1 MAKWTPDSIADA
13 RDAWD
18 FIAQDN
24 EIAADRIVE
33 TIELAAKRLDEFPE
47 MGRKGIEPGT
57 RQLVVARTQY
67 KLVYRILES
76 EVEILRIIHGARDWP
91 PKG

>member
-33 TIELAAKRLDEFPE
+33 TIELAAKK
-47 MGRKGIEPGT
+47 GR
-57 RQLVVARTQY
+57 
-67 KLVYRILES
+67 
-76 EVEILRIIHGARDWP
+76 
-91 PKG
+91 